1 MNNRSQLVEREWL
14 CEEADVGDLSQ
25 LIDATPEPWN
35 VRRADDD
42 RDGAKLLIGPG
53 EQRQLPSRWQ
63 LGQQD
68 VDDDEIR
75 RQGAQLGEARL
86 FFLEAVHIVPS
97 LRLEYV
103 VDELEKGGVIID
115 YRNLSTCLVAHTSV

>member
-1 MNNRSQLVEREWL
+1 MNDRSQLVERKWL
-14 CEEADVGDLSQ
+14 WEEADVGNLSQ
-25 LIDATPEPWN
+25 LVDATPEPWD
-35 VRRADDD
+35 VRRAHDD
-42 RDGAKLLIGPG
+42 RDGAQLLIGPG
-53 EQRQLPSRWQ
+53 EKRQLPSRWQ

-86 FFLEAVHIVPS
+86 FFLEAVDIVSS

-103 VDELEKGGVIID
+103 VDELEKGGVIVD
-115 YRNLSTCLVAHTSV
+115 HRNLSTCLVAHASI